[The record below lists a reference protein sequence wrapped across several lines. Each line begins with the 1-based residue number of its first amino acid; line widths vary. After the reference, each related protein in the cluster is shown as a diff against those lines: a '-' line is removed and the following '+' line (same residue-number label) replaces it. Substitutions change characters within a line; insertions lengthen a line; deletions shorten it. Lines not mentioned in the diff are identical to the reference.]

1 MNTVATN
8 TAYRAA
14 ARQYDNASPD
24 ESDEAA
30 SDREETLRAAIKASP
45 SFIGEALQEDC
56 TELVAAIRASDGQ
69 HALDAISDMV
79 DSWLESSI
87 RNQLNRRDYF
97 SSDYPRTDLDALE
110 NIARLWQVAV

>member
-1 MNTVATN
+1 MIYIATN
-8 TAYRAA
+8 TAFRAA
-14 ARQYDNASPD
+14 ARQHDNASPV
-24 ESDEAA
+24 ESDEAV
-30 SDREETLRAAIKASP
+30 SEREETLRAAIRTDSQ
-45 SFIGEALQEDC
+45 FIAEALQEDC

-97 SSDYPRTDLDALE
+97 SSDYPRTYLDALE
-110 NIARLWQVAV
+110 NIARVWGVQ